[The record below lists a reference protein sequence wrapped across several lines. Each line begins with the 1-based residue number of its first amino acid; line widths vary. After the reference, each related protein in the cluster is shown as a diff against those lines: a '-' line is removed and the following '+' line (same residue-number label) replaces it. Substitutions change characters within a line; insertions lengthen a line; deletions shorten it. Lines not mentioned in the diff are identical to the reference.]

1 MRYPKVVKYGSMEYN
16 TTVANQRN
24 AETALEKQ
32 KAEAMADEIA
42 KEKRERRFQVIHTL
56 FTIAATLIIEH
67 FVEITKFIFEF
78 FRDLFT

>member
-1 MRYPKVVKYGSMEYN
+1 
-16 TTVANQRN
+16 
-24 AETALEKQ
+24 
-32 KAEAMADEIA
+32 MADEIA

-67 FVEITKFIFEF
+67 FVEIANFIFEF